1 MLIRSL
7 LPQIVFSGSVEGG
20 GGGGG
25 DAPAPAADAPAP
37 AADAPAAPE
46 GVLETSLL
54 NVDPAKQADPA
65 ADPAADPNKPA
76 DPAADPAKK
85 DEPPAALDPKD
96 YKLDNLP
103 EGITADDEL
112 VQAFLEGAAKGG
124 MDNDSVNAVIGALA
138 PKLAERLNAGAV
150 AFKTL
155 NEKWQADAVADP
167 VIGGSK
173 EKLEASMGVVVNAMN
188 GLGLPAE
195 MVTDAL
201 RTFTFTGAGNN
212 PSILRVMHAMA
223 SRLVE
228 KTVVQGN
235 GPAPVGKTPAQRLYP
250 THFTN
255 NAG

>member
-20 GGGGG
+20 GG
-25 DAPAPAADAPAP
+25 DPAPAADPAPAPAADPAPAP
-37 AADAPAAPE
+37 AADPAAPE
-46 GVLETSLL
+46 GVLDTSLL
-54 NVDPAKQADPA
+54 NVDPTKQ

-85 DEPPAALDPKD
+85 DEPPVALDPKD

-112 VQAFLEGAAKGG
+112 VQAFLDGAAKGG

-155 NEKWQADAVADP
+155 NEKWQADAIADP

-173 EKLEASMGVVVNAMN
+173 EKLEANMGVVVNAMN
-188 GLGLPAE
+188 TLGLPQE

-235 GPAPVGKTPAQRLYP
+235 GPAPVGKTAAQRLYP
-250 THFTN
+250 THFN